1 MLINVLNAPLQKSGN
16 FQGGTSF
23 SESGLS
29 NSSAAS
35 TSFSERGLSNSAAA
49 SAGRLPSF
57 LAVEPLLL
65 QGPMAIGNGGAFCE
79 SLGKAAVDAGEAGV
93 GKLWFGYCSA
103 ELLAG

>member
-1 MLINVLNAPLQKSGN
+1 VLINVLNAPLQKSGN
-16 FQGGTSF
+16 FQGDTSF

-49 SAGRLPSF
+49 PAGCLPSF
-57 LAVEPLLL
+57 LTVEPLLL
-65 QGPMAIGNGGAFCE
+65 QGYMAIGNGGALCK
-79 SLGKAAVDAGEAGV
+79 SLGKAGV